1 MAKSILFQAEIQK
14 LTEERLIKLEFQTKI
29 LLLSFAITV
38 VLGMIIVPILK
49 KLKVGQIERDDGPES
64 HLKKQGTPTMGGIII
79 MLGIIIVTI
88 GAYIYY
94 KAKDVESAQNL
105 LPILGLTIGFGIIG
119 FVDDFKKLVLKNTKG
134 LKPSLKM
141 LGLLIIS
148 VLYVLY
154 LVKGLNLG
162 NQTYIPILR
171 EYISIPVYAYI
182 PFAILV
188 ILATTNAV
196 NLTDGIDGLSSSVCT
211 IIITCLTI
219 IATIFEVKEIVVFGA
234 IVIGS
239 VLGFL
244 MFNIHPA
251 KVFMGDT
258 GSLFLGGVISGIA
271 LYLQMPLILLVIA
284 IIPVIE
290 TISVIIQV
298 TYFKKTGKRVFKM
311 APIHHHLELSGW
323 RENQVVMLF
332 SVITLVV
339 SVIGLKIV

>member
-1 MAKSILFQAEIQK
+1 M
-14 LTEERLIKLEFQTKI
+14 EFQINI

-38 VLGMIIVPILK
+38 ILGFIIVPILR
-49 KLKVGQIERDDGPES
+49 KLKVGQIKRSDGKKTN
-64 HLKKQGTPTMGGIII
+64 LKKQGTPTMGGIII
-79 MLGIIIVTI
+79 MLGIIIVTV

-94 KAKDVESAQNL
+94 KLRNPELAQNL

-119 FVDDFKKLVLKNTKG
+119 FIDDFKKLVLKNTKG
-134 LKPSLKM
+134 LSPSLKM

-148 VLYVLY
+148 VIYVLY
-154 LVKGLNLG
+154 LINGLNLG
-162 NQTYIPILR
+162 TEMYVPILKQ
-171 EYISIPVYAYI
+171 YVNLPIYFYI
-182 PFAILV
+182 PFAIVV
-188 ILATTNAV
+188 ILGTTNAV

-219 IATIFEVKEIVVFGA
+219 IATMFEIKEIVVFGA
-234 IVIGS
+234 VVIGA

-271 LYLQMPLILLVIA
+271 LYLKMPLILLVIA

-290 TISVIIQV
+290 TLSVIIQV
-298 TYFKKTGKRVFKM
+298 AYFKKTGKRVFKM

-323 RENQVVMLF
+323 KENQVVMLF
-332 SVITLVV
+332 SVITLVA
-339 SVIGLKIV
+339 SVIGLQIV

>member
-1 MAKSILFQAEIQK
+1 M
-14 LTEERLIKLEFQTKI
+14 EFQINI

-38 VLGMIIVPILK
+38 ILGFMIVPILR
-49 KLKVGQIERDDGPES
+49 KLKVGQIERSDGPES
-64 HLKKQGTPTMGGIII
+64 HLKKQGTPTMGGIIM
-79 MLGIIIVTI
+79 MLGIIIITI

-94 KAKDVESAQNL
+94 KSRDLTLAKNL
-105 LPILGLTIGFGIIG
+105 LPILGLTIGFGVIG
-119 FVDDFKKLVLKNTKG
+119 FIDDFKKLVLKNTKG
-134 LKPSLKM
+134 LSPSLKM

-148 VLYVLY
+148 VIYVLY
-154 LVKGLNLG
+154 LINGLNLG
-162 NQTYIPILR
+162 TEMYLPIVKQYVTLPI
-171 EYISIPVYAYI
+171 YFYI
-182 PFAILV
+182 PFAIVV

-234 IVIGS
+234 IVIGA

-271 LYLQMPLILLVIA
+271 LYLKMPLILLVIA

-290 TISVIIQV
+290 TLSVIIQV

-311 APIHHHLELSGW
+311 APIHHHFELSGW
-323 RENQVVMLF
+323 KENQVVILF
-332 SVITLVV
+332 SIITLVV
-339 SVIGLKIV
+339 SVIGLQIV

>member
-1 MAKSILFQAEIQK
+1 MG
-14 LTEERLIKLEFQTKI
+14 FQTKT

-38 VLGMIIVPILK
+38 ILGIIIVPILR

-79 MLGIIIVTI
+79 MLGIVIVTI
-88 GAYIYY
+88 AAYIYY
-94 KAKDVESAQNL
+94 RNVDIELAKNL
-105 LPILGLTIGFGIIG
+105 LPILGLTIGFGVIG
-119 FVDDFKKLVLKNTKG
+119 FIDDFKKLVLKNTKG

-148 VLYVLY
+148 VAYIMY
-154 LVKGLNLG
+154 LIKGLNLG
-162 NQTYIPILR
+162 TETYIPILKQ
-171 EYISIPVYAYI
+171 YIMIPIYAYI
-182 PFAILV
+182 PFSILV

-219 IATIFEVKEIVVFGA
+219 IATTLGVKEVVIFGA
-234 IVIGS
+234 IVIGA

-258 GSLFLGGVISGIA
+258 GSLFLGGVMSGKA
-271 LYLQMPLILLVIA
+271 LYLKMPLILILISL
-284 IIPVIE
+284 IPVIE
-290 TISVIIQV
+290 TVSVIIQV

-332 SVITLVV
+332 SIITLVV
-339 SVIGLKIV
+339 CVLGLKII